1 MKRLSLTILLLT
13 FLLSGIALAQN
24 DSGFGLG
31 VMFGEPTGLSG
42 KGWLSSSTSLNAG
55 VAWSFQG
62 DSEFTLQCDY
72 VWHKFDLISVSSGKL
87 PLYYGIGARFRSHK
101 NSDSNFGARI
111 PVGLNY
117 MWDNSHFD
125 VFAEL
130 VPIIDLAPDLKFR
143 LGAAIGGRY
152 FF

>member
-31 VMFGEPTGLSG
+31 IMFGEPTGLSM
-42 KGWLSSSTSLNAG
+42 KGWLSPANSLNAG

-62 DSEFTLQCDY
+62 DSEITLQCDY
-72 VWHKFDLISVSSGKL
+72 VWYKFDLISVSSGKL
-87 PLYYGIGARFRSHK
+87 PLYYGIGARFRDHQ
-101 NSDSNFGARI
+101 NGDSNFGARV
-111 PVGLNY
+111 PVGLDY

-125 VFAEL
+125 VFVEL
-130 VPIIDLAPDLKFR
+130 VPILDLAPDVKFR
-143 LGAAIGGRY
+143 IGAAIGGRY